1 MNSAESARAWFSSLS
16 RVSGLDGDDPAGRTI
31 ERDRGEA
38 VGDRLAGAELLD
50 GGQAIVGRVGPVA
63 QGIERE
69 GAVAVVAGGGGLDD
83 EIGLA
88 LVGIG
93 NGERAAGG

>member
-1 MNSAESARAWFSSLS
+1 MNNSAHD
-16 RVSGLDGDDPAGRTI
+16 SG
-31 ERDRGEA
+31 
-38 VGDRLAGAELLD
+38 
-50 GGQAIVGRVGPVA
+50 GG
-63 QGIERE
+63 ERE

>member
-1 MNSAESARAWFSSLS
+1 MVTVTIRLAEPSKETAVKLS
-16 RVSGLDGDDPAGRTI
+16 VID
-31 ERDRGEA
+31 
-38 VGDRLAGAELLD
+38 LAGAELLD